1 MSAPQENDKMSIKI
15 SDIYTLCQYIDKA
28 MKSKAFTKD
37 EVIELY
43 PIWNNIYKFCDDI
56 KRKSEIEQVYKEE
69 AEKKGRG
76 SQKETTEPA
85 KDASEPAKD
94 ASEPAKDASEPAKD
108 ASEPAKD
115 ASKKHPSLPKRR
127 LSLPKRRLSLPNR
140 RLSLPNNLF

>member
-69 AEKKGRG
+69 AEKKA
-76 SQKETTEPA
+76 EPA

-94 ASEPAKDASEPAKD
+94 DDPSL
-108 ASEPAKD
+108 
-115 ASKKHPSLPKRR
+115 SKKHPSLPKRR
-127 LSLPKRRLSLPNR
+127 LSLPKSLPNR